1 MGCTSS
7 TGSTPADNR
16 TGRSFPS
23 SKPSNAASRSRNC
36 WPMPGTNSVS
46 TAAED
51 RPSRIPNAT
60 SSGMRKPRPR
70 SSAPDARRIRLPRA
84 PNATV
89 AWSISGNTS
98 DDCITPARRQ
108 RPKRPPTS
116 KPSRKAGTPMPALP
130 LRAPR
135 PGASPAD
142 LGSTRSRRLPV
153 ARPEGRLA
161 PQRRS
166 RPAVPVARHI
176 PLRAKRDGS
185 RAGLPRQCSPV
196 RAHRLKNPLP
206 PGQRP
211 AGGAPEDRARNA
223 EPRLDPVPD
232 RQRLPTIRRKGD
244 QPPPDEPCPSF
255 ARAGIGRIRHCGAT
269 KASCNRDEA
278 VGPTGIR
285 GQIAS
290 P

>member
-89 AWSISGNTS
+89 AWSISGSTS
-98 DDCITPARRQ
+98 DVCITPARRKK
-108 RPKRPPTS
+108 PKPPR
-116 KPSRKAGTPMPALP
+116 PSRRPWKAGMPLP
-130 LRAPR
+130 RAR
-135 PGASPAD
+135 PWKSHPDADPAAP
-142 LGSTRSRRLPV
+142 GSTRSRRLPGAGQAGRQKSERQPWKPGENPADRQK
-153 ARPEGRLA
+153 ARR
-161 PQRRS
+161 PQRHGTPANRS
-166 RPAVPVARHI
+166 KTHRPRAR
-176 PLRAKRDGS
+176 A
-185 RAGLPRQCSPV
+185 
-196 RAHRLKNPLP
+196 N
-206 PGQRP
+206 
-211 AGGAPEDRARNA
+211 PEDR
-223 EPRLDPVPD
+223 LGK
-232 RQRLPTIRRKGD
+232 Q
-244 QPPPDEPCPSF
+244 
-255 ARAGIGRIRHCGAT
+255 
-269 KASCNRDEA
+269 
-278 VGPTGIR
+278 
-285 GQIAS
+285 
-290 P
+290 